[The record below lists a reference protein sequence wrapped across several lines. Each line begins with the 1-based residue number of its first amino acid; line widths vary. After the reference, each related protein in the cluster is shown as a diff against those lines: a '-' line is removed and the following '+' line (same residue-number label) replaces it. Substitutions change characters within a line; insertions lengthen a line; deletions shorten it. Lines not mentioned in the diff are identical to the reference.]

1 MLVKVLKRQQP
12 LLFPNLKIV
21 CSCSRA
27 NYKFFIAFSLLT
39 LVKSDLIL
47 LEGLSGEGDS
57 LSFNLE
63 SMSLTNYSCITTNM
77 GFWS

>member
-1 MLVKVLKRQQP
+1 MFVHVKERIIK
-12 LLFPNLKIV
+12 KITF
-21 CSCSRA
+21 
-27 NYKFFIAFSLLT
+27 NLLT

-63 SMSLTNYSCITTNM
+63 SMSLTNYSCIETNM
-77 GFWS
+77 GFGPNLSLNFNYSKK